1 MQRQRHGFTLV
12 ELLVVIAIIG
22 ALVGLMLPAVQ
33 AARESARRS
42 SCVNNLKQIG
52 IGLHNHYDVRKYFPS
67 SFITTPDLTPT
78 PVVMGQPDVNG
89 DAGPG
94 WTYLFQIL
102 PFVEGGTIANSFNK
116 RLPCWHPDNAAAAA
130 LDMPLY
136 RCPSV
141 SEVSTT
147 YQVVNSSGS
156 PLATLARGNYV
167 ANAGQYDCWDNPA
180 RNLMSIANGVF
191 FRNSQIRLRDI
202 TDGSSKTVFVGEQT
216 PFHNDST
223 WVGIVPG
230 AVTNPTAWFLAYTQA
245 TPDLA
250 APQINVHSGPGLDEA
265 GKPENPPIIHP
276 PNSYYGFVDGMY
288 SEHPGGCN
296 VLFGD
301 GSITFISEE
310 INQSLWWALSTRA
323 GGEMI
328 DASAY

>member
-1 MQRQRHGFTLV
+1 MPSKRHGFTLV

-22 ALVGLMLPAVQ
+22 ALVGLLMPAVQ
-33 AARESARRS
+33 SARESARRS

-52 IGLHNHYDVRKYFPS
+52 LALHNFHDVRKHFPS
-67 SFITTPDLTPT
+67 SYITTPDPTPT
-78 PVVMGQPDVNG
+78 PVVMGQVDVNG

-102 PFVEGGTIANSFNK
+102 PFVEGGTVEKSFNK
-116 RLPCWHPDNAAAAA
+116 RLPCWNQANATAAIT
-130 LDMPLY
+130 DMPGY

-141 SEVSTT
+141 SELSLT
-147 YQVVNSSGS
+147 YQVVNASGNV
-156 PLATLARGNYV
+156 LATLARGNYV
-167 ANAGQYDCWDNPA
+167 ASAGQYDIWDNPA
-180 RNLMSIANGVF
+180 QNLAPFANGVF
-191 FRNSQIRLRDI
+191 FRNSRIRLTDI
-202 TDGSSKTVFVGEQT
+202 TDGTSKTVCVGEQT

-230 AVTNPTAWFLAYTQA
+230 AVTNPTPWFLASTQA

-265 GKPENPPIIHP
+265 GKPESPPIIHP

-310 INQSLWWALSTRA
+310 IAQSLWWALATRN

-328 DASAY
+328 DVGAY